1 MVPGEGYHFT
11 GHTPSGTLNI
21 TADEESRIMKDR
33 TDWMLCPRTFREI
46 NHLLGPLQVDMFASR
61 LTHQPHR
68 YASWRLILL
77 PNKPDLIQPTCT
89 VNNLDI
95 PCNPTFSRV
104 DYLRDTCRFRSQ
116 ELSEDTSTLLL
127 ASWRHK
133 TAKSYDSLCGKWV
146 GWYSERGTDPI
157 SGNIL

>member
-33 TDWMLCPRTFREI
+33 TDWMLFPRTFREI
-46 NHLLGPLQVDMFASR
+46 NHLLGPLQVDLFASR

-68 YASWRLILL
+68 YASWRPILL

-89 VNNLDI
+89 VNNPDI
-95 PCNPTFSRV
+95 TPR
-104 DYLRDTCRFRSQ
+104 
-116 ELSEDTSTLLL
+116 L
-127 ASWRHK
+127 AAW
-133 TAKSYDSLCGKWV
+133 T
-146 GWYSERGTDPI
+146 I
-157 SGNIL
+157 SGIHVDSEAKNFQKTLQPYCLHHGDTKLPKVTTPCVASGLAGIVKGVQIPFQEIYCS